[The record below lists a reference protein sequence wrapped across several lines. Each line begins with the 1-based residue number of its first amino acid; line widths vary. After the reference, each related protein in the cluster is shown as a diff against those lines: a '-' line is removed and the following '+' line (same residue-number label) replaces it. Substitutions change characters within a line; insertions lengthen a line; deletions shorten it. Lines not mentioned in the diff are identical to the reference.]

1 MPTPRLLSQIDE
13 LVHRGR
19 LRDAE
24 RILANVVKT
33 NPRDVGALN
42 RLGLVKAQIG
52 ALGEAIS
59 AWQQV
64 ILLTPSDVNA
74 LTNLGTALRLQGRL
88 VEALEPLNRAVAAQ
102 PSAVA
107 LNTLGLV
114 KLDLQ
119 RFEEA
124 IVDFRASLAR
134 DPSYPEALNNLGTA
148 LIKTHRFEESLA
160 PLSAAIKSRPTY
172 AKALTNRAAALLEL
186 DRTEEAYSDLSES
199 FVIDPSQEFLAGLV
213 LHTGMQQCRWERLT
227 ALMQVIE
234 QGLRRGEKVAAGFAI
249 VGTFEDPTLLRAAG
263 EIWASSQVPFQSS
276 SPTFRTAENKK
287 IRVGYFSAD
296 FHNHATAHLI
306 AGMLEAH
313 DRSRFEIIAYSFGP
327 IRRDEMRGR
336 INCAVERFVET
347 GAMTDAAIASLA
359 REHGI
364 DVAIDLKGYTQG
376 SRPGIFAHRAAPIQI
391 NYLGYPGTMGAPFID
406 YLIGDSFSVPE
417 GTEAHFSEN
426 IIRLPDS
433 YQVNDNERPR
443 PTVSSVRAEHGLPND
458 KFVFCSFNNNYK
470 ITPEVFETW
479 MSILRAK
486 PNSVLWLLEDNL
498 AAATN
503 LRHAALAA
511 GVDSTRLV
519 FAPRVAVSDHLA
531 RHGAADLFLDTWPCN
546 AHTTA
551 SDALWMGLPL
561 ITLAQ
566 RSFASRVAGSL
577 LSAVGLPE
585 LICHDRESYIR
596 LALQLSNDSARLAA
610 LRAHLMSAPKQL
622 PLFDTRRFC
631 GHFEAALA
639 HAVELSRRGEKPRH
653 FSIGADGSVL

>member
-1 MPTPRLLSQIDE
+1 MSASSLRIQIDE
-13 LVHRGR
+13 LLRRGR

-24 RILANVVKT
+24 RILANFLKT
-33 NPRDVGALN
+33 NPRDVDALN

-52 ALGEAIS
+52 ALGEAVS
-59 AWQQV
+59 AWQQA
-64 ILLTPSDVNA
+64 ILLAPSDVNA

-88 VEALEPLNRAVAAQ
+88 VEALEPLNRAVAVQ

-134 DPSYPEALNNLGTA
+134 DPSYAEALNNLGTA

-160 PLSAAIKSRPTY
+160 PLSAALKSRPTY

-186 DRTEEAYSDLSES
+186 GRTEEAYSDLSES
-199 FVIDPSQEFLAGLV
+199 FVIDPNQDFLAGLV
-213 LHTGMQQCRWERLT
+213 LHTGMQQCRWELLT
-227 ALMQVIE
+227 SLKERIE

-249 VGTFEDPTLLRAAG
+249 VGTFEDPILLRAAG
-263 EIWASSQVPFQSS
+263 EIWASSQAPSQSNL
-276 SPTFRTAENKK
+276 PTFRTAENKK

-313 DRSRFEIIAYSFGP
+313 DRSRFETTAYSFGP
-327 IRRDEMRGR
+327 IRVDEMRAR
-336 INCAVERFVET
+336 ITCAVERFVET
-347 GAMTDAAIASLA
+347 GSMTDAVIASLA

-406 YLIGDSFSVPE
+406 YLIGDPFLVSE

-443 PTVSSVRAEHGLPND
+443 PAVSSVRTEHGLPND

-479 MSILRAK
+479 MTILRAK
-486 PNSVLWLLEDNL
+486 PDSVLWLLEDNAT
-498 AAATN
+498 AAAN
-503 LRHAALAA
+503 LRHAALTA
-511 GVDSTRLV
+511 GVDSARLI
-519 FAPRVAVSDHLA
+519 FAPRVGVHDHLA
-531 RHGAADLFLDTWPCN
+531 RHRAADLFLDTWPCN

-596 LALQLSNDSARLAA
+596 LARQLAEDRERLVA
-610 LRAHLMSAPKQL
+610 LRDHLANNPRQL
-622 PLFDTRRFC
+622 PLFDTRRFSR
-631 GHFEAALA
+631 HFEAALT
-639 HAVELSRRGEKPRH
+639 HAVDLSRSGKAPTH
-653 FSIGADGSVL
+653 FSIGSDGRVC